1 MKATMTTKE
10 VADDL
15 RKCGVKTTEVKIRQM
30 IRDERYPFG
39 VACKTSS
46 KWQFE
51 IYTKLYQEW
60 KEKHGISYIEEPVNT
75 AGSVVILKSV
85 EDRQKA
91 VMELERAMKL
101 V

>member
-1 MKATMTTKE
+1 MKATMTVKE
-10 VADDL
+10 VAVDL
-15 RKCGVKTTEVKIRQM
+15 RKCGVKTTESKIRQM
-30 IRDERYPFG
+30 IRDKRYPFG

-51 IYTKLYQEW
+51 IYTKSYQEW
-60 KEKHGISYIEEPVNT
+60 KEERGIFYIEEPVNT
-75 AGSVVILKSV
+75 AGSAVIVKLA
-85 EDRQKA
+85 EDRLKA